1 MINLYFKRILTESLS
16 QYSYVLGEDKD
27 MIVIDPQ
34 ADIDKYLEISRKKG
48 MKIKAVLETHRNEDF
63 TVGSRALAEIS
74 GAKVYIAADENLDYK
89 YGTRIKDGEE
99 IKLGSMKIKAIH
111 TPGHTLGSMSYI
123 LYLKESPYMAFVG
136 DTLFFG
142 GVGRTDFYGK
152 DKLDEVTGY
161 LYDSIFKKL
170 LPLGDEVLLF
180 PAHGAGSACGASIED
195 RPYSTLGYERKHNA
209 DLQYKDKDEFIKNV
223 GSMLHKPSYFED
235 MEKINLIGTET
246 LGCNISLKVKYTED
260 IVKSDAKLIDIRSQK
275 SFITQH
281 IENSLYINQSS
292 ISSYINWFISTDKD
306 ITFITDNQDRDY
318 LNNLYLDMR
327 RIGYIGELSFL
338 VNGLVDWDR
347 ECRQIVSSNHILA
360 KDLKEIVQKARVL
373 DIRLKEEFEDIKPI
387 EGSIKIPFE
396 EIKERYRELPK
407 DETIYIA
414 CATGVRSTTVSSF
427 LEQKGIRNSILLGG
441 MEAFENLD

>member
-1 MINLYFKRILTESLS
+1 MIVLYFKRILTESLS

-48 MKIKAVLETHRNEDF
+48 MKIKAILETHRNEDF
-63 TVGSRALAEIS
+63 TVGSRALSEMS
-74 GAKVYIAADENLDYK
+74 GAEVYIAADDDLDYK
-89 YGTRIKDGEE
+89 YGSRIKDGEE
-99 IKLGSMKIKAIH
+99 IKVGSMILKAIH
-111 TPGHTLGSMSYI
+111 TPGHTLGAMSYI
-123 LYLKESPYMAFVG
+123 LYLEEVPYMAFVG

-152 DKLDEVTGY
+152 ERLDEVTGY

-195 RPYSTLGYERKHNA
+195 RPYSTLGYERKYNA
-209 DLQYKDKDEFIKNV
+209 DLQYKDKEDFIKNV
-223 GSMLHKPSYFED
+223 GSMLHKPPYFED
-235 MEKINLIGTET
+235 MEKINLVGRET
-246 LGCNISLKVKYTED
+246 LGCNINLKIKYTKD
-260 IVKSDAKLIDIRSQK
+260 VVKSDATLIDIRSQK

-281 IENSLYINQSS
+281 IESSLYINESS
-292 ISSYINWFISTDKD
+292 ISSYLNWFISTEKD
-306 ITFITDNQDRDY
+306 ITFITDNQAKDY

-327 RIGYIGELSFL
+327 RIGYRGELSFL

-347 ECRQIVSSNHILA
+347 ECREIIASKYILA
-360 KDLKEIVQKARVL
+360 KDLKEITDKVTVL
-373 DIRLKEEFEDIKPI
+373 DIRLEEEFEDIKPI
-387 EGSIKIPFE
+387 DGSIKIPFE
-396 EIKERYRELPK
+396 KIKERYNELPK
-407 DETIYIA
+407 DTTIYIA

-427 LEQKGIRNSILLGG
+427 LEQKNIRNSILLGG